1 MSENFDKLNILGEI
15 KGFLEGYNNDLKYL
29 VNVETDPSNNIA
41 ECVIHEPGQKPKVV
55 KITYEPFMYVKDLE
69 KMGRVLYP
77 NSSPG
82 MIESKKIKYGI
93 TIKKLKTGNQK
104 RLVNGYCY
112 KVTSRKSFNAII
124 DYFNDGGIN
133 PFEKLKDHEGHDIK
147 DSRGKVKFV
156 NGDLFYNLRTTEQF
170 FISTQTRLFK
180 GFEEYK
186 QIHKVTFDIET
197 TGLRYQI
204 SRIISIGIR
213 DNRGFELTLEPK
225 KLDDDESEIKL
236 IQDFFNVIDYLKPAI
251 ICGYNSE
258 MFDFDFI
265 IGRAKLLKMNLDAI
279 PTGLKKD
286 TPLKRRPNT
295 SVKYGNTPDRYTATE
310 MWGYSIIDIL
320 HAVKRTAAVNSEIKE
335 NKLKYIAKLE
345 KIAKPNRT
353 YIPGEDN
360 SIGKFY
366 SENKMF
372 VIDEKNNYAQVP
384 DEFQEVT
391 RNLYILQANKKQFSD
406 DEYKSIRKKYLDGT
420 PKFYEWFKH
429 EALPK
434 SMVSLISG
442 KKLVKQYLLDDLW
455 ETEQVD
461 ELYNQSSFML
471 AKIVPTTYQRICT
484 MGTAG
489 VWNLLMT
496 AWSYENDLAIPHPD
510 VYQKFSGG
518 LVRTYKSG
526 YVKRLIKIDYA
537 SLYPMIQ
544 LTEDVFPY
552 FDITGVLKKMLLY
565 LTTTRNIYKK
575 MANGGELNNEEVT
588 LLRQIDHEAHVKYL
602 NKELTSADTSSF
614 KIKQLPIKILNNS
627 LYGALG
633 SHISFNWSDNICA
646 SRITC
651 TGRLHLR
658 HAVSWF
664 NNYGCVPL
672 LAVTDGVNFH
682 YPETSKFKIT
692 NEGTTEVETEG
703 LIEEMWQYDGKVGIK
718 ALIAKYNN
726 EEMKPPFM
734 SVDDDGEFVSCL
746 NLARINYATLA
757 LVPDKKT
764 GELKEKIKLTGNT
777 IKSKVMPEYIEE
789 FINNG
794 FKLILNGKGKEFFDY
809 YNDYAANIY
818 YRQIPLKKIANKS
831 RIKTTIAAYKK
842 RGKDKNGRDKG
853 MQAHMELIIQQREEL
868 AEKLFEEH
876 KQEFDLSKIKNL
888 NIDVKMKLVA
898 NYMPPEPELDS
909 VIYYYNTGTKKS
921 AGSSSA
927 TVDPET
933 GKKIFNS
940 KIITADELLENPNVT
955 GDYNAVKYLAAFNE
969 RVSTILVGFEPEVAK
984 KMLSTVVKVKKSK
997 EVKFVQADFPSYELE
1012 LKSFDLNDLDESMY
1026 LEEMEVNFWN
1036 KTGLDP
1042 KKVWNGFKVFDESKI
1057 YYEIYDN
1064 ALKFLN
1070 EKMTAVNKPRI
1081 KSINDDYINGDLVLI
1096 KNGSEYS
1103 VALYNG
1109 VYMEIIRENVDVPKS
1124 EIEIELDRKREA
1136 EMAKLKELEI
1146 ASANK
1151 SERDKQLD
1159 YLQFNRIKY
1168 FDRFKK
1174 RFRIPAEMTMDEL
1187 FKLEDTAS
1195 KTLDLFIQEMERN
1208 VNYEEL
1214 DEYDEYLEDEGADSD

>member
-1 MSENFDKLNILGEI
+1 
-15 KGFLEGYNNDLKYL
+15 
-29 VNVETDPSNNIA
+29 
-41 ECVIHEPGQKPKVV
+41 
-55 KITYEPFMYVKDLE
+55 
-69 KMGRVLYP
+69 
-77 NSSPG
+77 
-82 MIESKKIKYGI
+82 
-93 TIKKLKTGNQK
+93 
-104 RLVNGYCY
+104 
-112 KVTSRKSFNAII
+112 
-124 DYFNDGGIN
+124 
-133 PFEKLKDHEGHDIK
+133 
-147 DSRGKVKFV
+147 
-156 NGDLFYNLRTTEQF
+156 
-170 FISTQTRLFK
+170 
-180 GFEEYK
+180 
-186 QIHKVTFDIET
+186 
-197 TGLRYQI
+197 
-204 SRIISIGIR
+204 
-213 DNRGFELTLEPK
+213 
-225 KLDDDESEIKL
+225 
-236 IQDFFNVIDYLKPAI
+236 
-251 ICGYNSE
+251 
-258 MFDFDFI
+258 
-265 IGRAKLLKMNLDAI
+265 
-279 PTGLKKD
+279 
-286 TPLKRRPNT
+286 
-295 SVKYGNTPDRYTATE
+295 
-310 MWGYSIIDIL
+310 
-320 HAVKRTAAVNSEIKE
+320 
-335 NKLKYIAKLE
+335 
-345 KIAKPNRT
+345 
-353 YIPGEDN
+353 
-360 SIGKFY
+360 
-366 SENKMF
+366 
-372 VIDEKNNYAQVP
+372 
-384 DEFQEVT
+384 
-391 RNLYILQANKKQFSD
+391 
-406 DEYKSIRKKYLDGT
+406 
-420 PKFYEWFKH
+420 
-429 EALPK
+429 
-434 SMVSLISG
+434 
-442 KKLVKQYLLDDLW
+442 
-455 ETEQVD
+455 
-461 ELYNQSSFML
+461 
-471 AKIVPTTYQRICT
+471 
-484 MGTAG
+484 
-489 VWNLLMT
+489 
-496 AWSYENDLAIPHPD
+496 
-510 VYQKFSGG
+510 
-518 LVRTYKSG
+518 
-526 YVKRLIKIDYA
+526 
-537 SLYPMIQ
+537 
-544 LTEDVFPY
+544 
-552 FDITGVLKKMLLY
+552 
-565 LTTTRNIYKK
+565 
-575 MANGGELNNEEVT
+575 
-588 LLRQIDHEAHVKYL
+588 
-602 NKELTSADTSSF
+602 
-614 KIKQLPIKILNNS
+614 
-627 LYGALG
+627 
-633 SHISFNWSDNICA
+633 
-646 SRITC
+646 
-651 TGRLHLR
+651 
-658 HAVSWF
+658 
-664 NNYGCVPL
+664 
-672 LAVTDGVNFH
+672 
-682 YPETSKFKIT
+682 
-692 NEGTTEVETEG
+692 
-703 LIEEMWQYDGKVGIK
+703 
-718 ALIAKYNN
+718 
-726 EEMKPPFM
+726 M